1 MTPNL
6 VGRIQTRILLL
17 STIGLLW
24 TFLIV
29 PFLPKG
35 GASIPETYAVTVL
48 ALIMV
53 AVLGF
58 GWEIIYH
65 LIQQYRWEKDWPTI
79 FGLLVAIPEGVLAW
93 FLLRHGI
100 PWSVG
105 EVPASTFLS
114 MFISLWLLVWAI
126 ANGPLQIFFLRW
138 RYRGGRFTGDW

>member
-65 LIQQYRWEKDWPTI
+65 LIQQYRWEKDWPI
-79 FGLLVAIPEGVLAW
+79 LLSLVVGFPESILAFIVVDALVPEGPSALTF
-93 FLLRHGI
+93 FLHFYTT
-100 PWSVG
+100 WTV
-105 EVPASTFLS
+105 V
-114 MFISLWLLVWAI
+114 WLF
-126 ANGPLQIFFLRW
+126 ANGPLRAFLLRW
-138 RYRGGRFTGDW
+138 RFNGGRIL